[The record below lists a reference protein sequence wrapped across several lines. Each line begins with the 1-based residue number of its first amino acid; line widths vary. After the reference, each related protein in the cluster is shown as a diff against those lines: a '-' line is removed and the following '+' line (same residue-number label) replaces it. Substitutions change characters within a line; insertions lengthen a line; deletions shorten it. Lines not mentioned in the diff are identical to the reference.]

1 MYPGILTMGIL
12 TWRNL
17 LEWLEV
23 VLEPVSHGLGD
34 AVEVPGM
41 EEA

>member
-1 MYPGILTMGIL
+1 MEIL

-23 VLEPVSHGLGD
+23 VLELVLHNSGD
-34 AVEVPGM
+34 AVEVL
-41 EEA
+41 ETDEA

>member
-1 MYPGILTMGIL
+1 MYPEILTMEIL

-17 LEWLEV
+17 LEWLEIV
-23 VLEPVSHGLGD
+23 SEPVSHGSGD
-34 AVEVPGM
+34 AVEVPGT